1 MATKKDGTRGGLVR
15 RKKSLERLADL
26 KTRRLAWAMADRMD
40 SLMLRTLADMTDTD
54 LDRVAELMMKVMPQ
68 VVGHVVAES
77 GLRRIERQRKLRE
90 AREEERDDTA

>member
-1 MATKKDGTRGGLVR
+1 MAVKKDMTRGGLVR

-54 LDRVAELMMKVMPQ
+54 LDRVAELMMTVMPQ

-77 GLRRIERQRKLRE
+77 GLRRIEARRRRE
-90 AREEERDDTA
+90 ANRDDGA